1 MNIAEMKIVLLK
13 GQVFFKLIQIKLCIC
28 ISQDCTQQG
37 LPFTII
43 CFVLLSSTWKII
55 SATQP
60 PPPTPT
66 PSSMAQPTLSTV
78 RLHAGCL
85 PGGGVPLN
93 VAALSAGQSSRHL
106 LTVIFVHSIS
116 PPYVQSSVLTS
127 LVQFQTFDSQIWIS
141 TDVTLS

>member
-1 MNIAEMKIVLLK
+1 MHLYKPGLYTTRTAFHHNLFCVI
-13 GQVFFKLIQIKLCIC
+13 IKHMEDNQCNPAPTSNPHPQFHGTAYPFHSEASC
-28 ISQDCTQQG
+28 G
-37 LPFTII
+37 LPA
-43 CFVLLSSTWKII
+43 WG
-55 SATQP
+55 
-60 PPPTPT
+60 
-66 PSSMAQPTLSTV
+66 
-78 RLHAGCL
+78 R
-85 PGGGVPLN
+85 GVPLN